1 MATPIE
7 FIKENELAWQPSF
20 QGDLSDG
27 TYGYRGALIVEPG
40 KQISPDR
47 KLPPKIQAKQ
57 VIMITEGETIKF
69 FAAELESFHHLAPMM
84 EKYKGFFVAGGLYL
98 LYVTDLEKAGTFE
111 YEGVKFT
118 ALPLDESSVWNELLD
133 LADLDKSDMKAIKD
147 QEGKIEALYDE
158 LKDADVEEASKTY
171 DEMLT
176 FVGESSKQLMGA
188 V

>member
-1 MATPIE
+1 MANFVE
-7 FIKENELAWQPSF
+7 FLKENELAWQPSF
-20 QGDLSDG
+20 QGELNDG

-57 VIMITEGETIKF
+57 VITIVDGTMKF
-69 FAAELESFHHLAPMM
+69 FACELESFHDLAPLV
-84 EKYKGFFVAGGLYL
+84 EKYKDFLVSGGLYL

-111 YEGVKFT
+111 YEGIKFT
-118 ALPLDESSVWNELLD
+118 AFPLDESSVWNELLE
-133 LADLDKSDMKAIKD
+133 LADLEKSDMKRLKK
-147 QEGKIEALYDE
+147 QEEKIEAVYDE
-158 LKDADVEEASKTY
+158 LIDIDVDEASASY
-171 DEMLT
+171 EEMLT